1 MRADWHGGQ
10 ESSVK
15 SALGGQLALDKLI
28 FWASIFL
35 ICKMGLI
42 DYCGTRK
49 GGDCPGLAHL
59 SFVIG

>member
-1 MRADWHGGQ
+1 M
-10 ESSVK
+10 K